1 MVISPIV
8 FQISLNKLD
17 LIFIK
22 LDIFYECFESTPGPK
37 LNPINRTRPRSCL
50 VFEFLLIWR
59 WVVKEMFIG
68 RVVEPKDKT
77 QQGNLEMFDLSGT
90 PESGYQTRN

>member
-1 MVISPIV
+1 M
-8 FQISLNKLD
+8 
-17 LIFIK
+17 
-22 LDIFYECFESTPGPK
+22 
-37 LNPINRTRPRSCL
+37 
-50 VFEFLLIWR
+50 
-59 WVVKEMFIG
+59 KEMFIG